1 MDNAVYMINKVNE
14 VLFENKDIKIL
25 NDVFLNLSLTSGK
38 ECNDKG
44 KIDISNINV

>member
-1 MDNAVYMINKVNE
+1 MNNAVYMINKVNE

-44 KIDISNINV
+44 KNRYFEY

>member
-1 MDNAVYMINKVNE
+1 MKYLK
-14 VLFENKDIKIL
+14 KL

-44 KIDISNINV
+44 KNRYFEY